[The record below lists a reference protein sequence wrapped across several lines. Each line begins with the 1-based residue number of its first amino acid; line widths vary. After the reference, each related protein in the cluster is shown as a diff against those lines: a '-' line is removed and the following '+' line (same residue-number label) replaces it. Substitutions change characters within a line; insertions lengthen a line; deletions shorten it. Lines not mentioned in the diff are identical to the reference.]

1 MPLLPPSSS
10 ARQAPTWTFSVM
22 QLAENS
28 PIAIIEWDAEL
39 KVRFWNPRA
48 EEIFGWKQEEL
59 LGRSPAS
66 EGRPFV
72 HEKDAALAEESI
84 RRLKAGH
91 ERWNLCRSQN
101 YRKDG
106 SLIHCEWYNYTLRDP
121 SGQLVC
127 ILSQVV
133 DVTERDQTLLQLEE
147 SERRFKATFEQAAV
161 GIAHV
166 SVDGFI
172 LRANTRLSEILG
184 YRPEEL
190 SHVHADT
197 ITYSGDLKADREQ
210 AQRLLEGVYP
220 MYVIEKRYL
229 RKSGETVWCT
239 VTVSL
244 VRKPDGVPDYFISVI
259 EDSSRRHRAEMERD
273 ALLSRE
279 HHARTEA
286 EELVRRRSAELAA
299 TRNALVQ
306 AERLATAG
314 QLAAGVGH
322 EINNPLAYVLA
333 NVTYALEEL
342 GRLEGPIPGVDLEE
356 VRRALLQAQMGAMRI
371 RDIVRDLRIFAR
383 GDPEAIGPVDVQAA
397 LEFSIAMAT
406 HEIRQRAQL
415 VRKYEPVPFVR
426 ANESR
431 LGQVFLNLLIN
442 AAQAI
447 PDTGTAEN
455 QQVTVAMRPGEEGWV
470 VVEVSDTGKGIEPEH
485 LPHIFEP
492 FFTTKPIGV
501 GTGLGLSVCH
511 GIVTGL
517 GGHLQVASQPG
528 RGTTF
533 RVLLPVGDLD
543 MPARPVLPPLA
554 ELPKVQAPRRVL
566 VIDDDPEVRQALARI
581 IGAPHTV
588 EMAETAHD
596 ALERLLTRKECYD
609 VIFCDLMMP
618 ELTGMDLHDALE
630 TQRPEVVRR
639 MVFMSA
645 GAFTA
650 RAAQFLEDH
659 AARRIEKPFDPVRVR
674 AFL

>member
-1 MPLLPPSSS
+1 MS
-10 ARQAPTWTFSVM
+10 
-22 QLAENS
+22 LAENS

-39 KVRFWNPRA
+39 RVRFWNPRA
-48 EEIFGWKQEEL
+48 EEIFGWKRAEV
-59 LGRSPAS
+59 LGRRPEE
-66 EGRPFV
+66 EGRPFI
-72 HEKDAALAEESI
+72 HEQDIASSREAI
-84 RRLKAGH
+84 QRLKSGQ
-91 ERWNLCRSQN
+91 ERWNLSRIRN
-101 YRKDG
+101 YRRDG
-106 SLIHCEWYNYTLRDP
+106 SVIHCEWYNYTLRDA
-121 SGQLVC
+121 SGQLLC

-133 DVTERDQTLLQLEE
+133 DVTERNETLLQLEE

-166 SVDGFI
+166 SVDGFV

-190 SHVHADT
+190 SHVHTDD
-197 ITYSGDLKADREQ
+197 ITFPEDLEKEKGLARK
-210 AQRLLEGVYP
+210 LLQGVFP
-220 MYVIEKRYL
+220 MYVIEKRYV
-229 RKSGETVWCT
+229 RKNGESVWCD

-244 VRKPDGVPDYFISVI
+244 VRKPGGVPDYFISVI
-259 EDSSRRHRAEMERD
+259 EDSSRRHRAEQERD
-273 ALLSRE
+273 ALLARE
-279 HHARTEA
+279 HQARTEA

-299 TRNALVQ
+299 TRSALVQ

-342 GRLEGPIPGVDLEE
+342 EQLDLSIPDVDLEE
-356 VRRALLQAQMGAMRI
+356 VQRALQQAQLGAMRI

-397 LEFSIAMAT
+397 LEFSISMAT

-415 VRKYEPVPFVR
+415 VRKFEPVPFVR

-447 PDTGTAEN
+447 PEGGTAEAH
-455 QQVTVAMRPGEEGWV
+455 QVTVAMRPGEPGWV
-470 VVEVSDTGKGIEPEH
+470 IVEVSDTGKGIQPDH

-517 GGHLQVASQPG
+517 GGRLEVDSQPG

-533 RVLLPVGDLD
+533 RVLLPVGDVD
-543 MPARPVLPPLA
+543 SPAEVP
-554 ELPKVQAPRRVL
+554 ELPQVEPPRAVSSRRVL
-566 VIDDDPEVRQALARI
+566 VIDDDPEVRLALARI
-581 IGAPHTV
+581 IGSPHVV
-588 EMAETAHD
+588 ELAETAHEAQD
-596 ALERLLTRKECYD
+596 RLLNRQESYD

-618 ELTGMDLHDALE
+618 ELTGMDLHDALAAK
-630 TQRPEVVRR
+630 RPEVIGH

-645 GAFTA
+645 GAFTP
-650 RAAQFLEDH
+650 RAARFLEEH

-674 AFL
+674 SFL

>member
-1 MPLLPPSSS
+1 MS
-10 ARQAPTWTFSVM
+10 
-22 QLAENS
+22 LAENS
-28 PIAIIEWDAEL
+28 PIAIIEWDPEL

-48 EEIFGWKQEEL
+48 EEIFGWKREEVL
-59 LGRSPAS
+59 DRHPAV

-72 HEKDAALAEESI
+72 YEQDATLAKEAI
-84 RRLKAGH
+84 HRLKTGQ
-91 ERWNLCRSQN
+91 EQWNLCRTRN
-101 YRKDG
+101 YRRDG
-106 SLIHCEWYNYTLRDP
+106 SLIHCEWYNYTLRDA
-121 SGQLVC
+121 SGELLC

-133 DVTERDQTLLQLEE
+133 DVTERDQTLLRLEE
-147 SERRFKATFEQAAV
+147 SERRFKATFDLAAV
-161 GIAHV
+161 GMAHV
-166 SVDGFI
+166 NVEGY
-172 LRANTRLSEILG
+172 LMRGNTRLSEILG
-184 YRPEEL
+184 YPPEEL
-190 SHVHADT
+190 GGLHAVE
-197 ITYSGDLKADREQ
+197 ITYPEDLEKDKELYLQ
-210 AQRLLEGVYP
+210 LLQGFFP
-220 MYVIEKRYL
+220 RYVIEKRYV
-229 RKSGETVWCT
+229 RKSGEPVWCT

-244 VRKPDGVPDYFISVI
+244 VRKPDGTPDYFITVI
-259 EDSSRRHRAEMERD
+259 EDSSRRHRAEQERD
-273 ALLSRE
+273 ALLARE
-279 HHARTEA
+279 HQARTEA

-342 GRLEGPIPGVDLEE
+342 ERLTEPLPGVDMEE
-356 VRRALLQAQMGAMRI
+356 VQRALLQAQLGAMRI

-415 VRKYEPVPFVR
+415 VRKYEKVPFVR

-447 PDTGTAEN
+447 PDGGTAEH

-470 VVEVSDTGKGIEPEH
+470 VVEVSDTGKGIDPEH
-485 LPHIFEP
+485 LPRIFEP
-492 FFTTKPIGV
+492 FFTTTPVGV

-517 GGHLQVASQPG
+517 GGQLQVDSVPG
-528 RGTTF
+528 KGTTF
-533 RVLLPVGDLD
+533 RVLLPVGDS
-543 MPARPVLPPLA
+543 PAQQPAQAQAEPPRAL
-554 ELPKVQAPRRVL
+554 APRRVL

-581 IGAPHTV
+581 IGAPHVV
-588 EMAETAHD
+588 EMVETAHE
-596 ALERLLTRKECYD
+596 AQERLLTRKEPYD

-618 ELTGMDLHDALE
+618 ELTGMDLHDILTA
-630 TQRPEVVRR
+630 QRPEVVGK
-639 MVFMSA
+639 MVYMSA
-645 GAFTA
+645 GAFTP
-650 RAAQFLEDH
+650 RAAQFLESH
-659 AARRIEKPFDPVRVR
+659 PERRIEKPFDPVRVR
-674 AFL
+674 SFL

>member
-1 MPLLPPSSS
+1 MS
-10 ARQAPTWTFSVM
+10 
-22 QLAENS
+22 LAENS

-48 EEIFGWKQEEL
+48 EEIFGWTKEEMF
-59 LGRSPAS
+59 GRHPS
-66 EGRPFV
+66 ESQPFV
-72 HEKDAALAEESI
+72 HEQDLTRAREAVQ
-84 RRLKAGH
+84 RLQAGK
-91 ERWNLCRSQN
+91 ERWNLCRCRN

-106 SLIHCEWYNYTLRDP
+106 SLIHCEWYNYTLRDA
-121 SGQLVC
+121 SGQLLC

-147 SERRFKATFEQAAV
+147 SERRFKATFELAAV

-166 SVDGFI
+166 SVDGYI
-172 LRANTRLSEILG
+172 VRANTRLSEILG
-184 YRPEEL
+184 YAPEEL
-190 SHVHADT
+190 TLIRADD
-197 ITYSGDLKADREQ
+197 ITYVGDLKEDK
-210 AQRLLEGVYP
+210 AQSRRLLEGVFPRYI
-220 MYVIEKRYL
+220 IEKRYV
-229 RKSGETVWCT
+229 RKTGERVWCT

-244 VRKPDGVPDYFISVI
+244 VRKPDGMPDYFISVI

-299 TRNALVQ
+299 TRSALVQ

-342 GRLEGPIPGVDLEE
+342 GRLDKPIPGVDLEE
-356 VRRALLQAQMGAMRI
+356 VRKALLQAQMGAIRI

-406 HEIRQRAQL
+406 HQIRQRAQL
-415 VRKYEPVPFVR
+415 VREYAPVPFVR

-447 PDTGTAEN
+447 PDTGTAEH
-455 QQVTVAMRPGEEGWV
+455 QQVRVAMRPGEEGWV
-470 VVEVSDTGKGIEPEH
+470 VVEVSDTGKGIDPEH

-517 GGHLQVASQPG
+517 GGQLRVESQPG
-528 RGTTF
+528 QGTTF

-543 MPARPVLPPLA
+543 SPVRSPAPLLA
-554 ELPKVQAPRRVL
+554 ELPKVKAPRRVL

-581 IGAPHTV
+581 IGAPHVV
-588 EMAETAHD
+588 EMAETAHE
-596 ALERLLTRKECYD
+596 AQERLLTHRESYD

-630 TQRPEVVRR
+630 TVRPEVVRR

-650 RAAQFLEDH
+650 RAARFLEDH
-659 AARRIEKPFDPVRVR
+659 ASRRIEKPFDPVRVR